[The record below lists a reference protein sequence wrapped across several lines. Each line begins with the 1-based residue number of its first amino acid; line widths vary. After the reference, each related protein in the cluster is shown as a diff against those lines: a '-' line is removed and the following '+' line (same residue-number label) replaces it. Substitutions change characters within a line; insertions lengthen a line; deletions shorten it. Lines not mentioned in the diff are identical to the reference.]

1 MLNKLMMY
9 DSFKVCLFGVSVAF
23 IFLYLL
29 FTAVTVKADTVS
41 GNQQEETQEESGE
54 ESYPEDE
61 EHAQDFQTDQADS
74 ETSGQP
80 LYMDQELTNSVV
92 AFQNFSYKIDLV
104 NTILLVIITGCMI
117 ALLIVLW
124 FVR

>member
-1 MLNKLMMY
+1 MFYKLIMD
-9 DSFKVCLFGVSVAF
+9 DSFKVSLFGVSVAF
-23 IFLYLL
+23 IFLYML

-41 GNQQEETQEESGE
+41 GNQQEETQEESVE
-54 ESYPEDE
+54 ETYPEDE
-61 EHAQDFQTDQADS
+61 EHAQDIQADQTDS

-80 LYMDQELTNSVV
+80 LYMDQELANSVV

-104 NTILLVIITGCMI
+104 NTILLVIITGFMI

-124 FVR
+124 FLR

>member
-1 MLNKLMMY
+1 MFYKLMMD
-9 DSFKVCLFGVSVAF
+9 DSFKVSLFGVSVAF

-41 GNQQEETQEESGE
+41 GNQQEETQEESVDE
-54 ESYPEDE
+54 TYLEDE
-61 EHAQDFQTDQADS
+61 EHAQDIQANQIDS

-80 LYMDQELTNSVV
+80 LYMDQELVNSVV

-124 FVR
+124 FLR

>member
-1 MLNKLMMY
+1 MLNKLMMD
-9 DSFKVCLFGVSVAF
+9 DSFKVSLFGIAVAF

-41 GNQQEETQEESGE
+41 GNQPEETQEESE
-54 ESYPEDE
+54 ETPPEDE
-61 EHAQDFQTDQADS
+61 EHAQDIQADQIDS
-74 ETSGQP
+74 ETAGQP
-80 LYMDQELTNSVV
+80 IYMDQEFTDSVV
-92 AFQNFSYKIDLV
+92 AYQNFSYKIDLV

>member
-1 MLNKLMMY
+1 MFYKLMMD
-9 DSFKVCLFGVSVAF
+9 DSFKVSLFGVSVAF
-23 IFLYLL
+23 IVLYML

-41 GNQQEETQEESGE
+41 GNQQEETQEESVDE
-54 ESYPEDE
+54 TYPEDE
-61 EHAQDFQTDQADS
+61 EHAQNIQTDQTDS

-80 LYMDQELTNSVV
+80 LYMDQELVNSVV

-124 FVR
+124 FAR